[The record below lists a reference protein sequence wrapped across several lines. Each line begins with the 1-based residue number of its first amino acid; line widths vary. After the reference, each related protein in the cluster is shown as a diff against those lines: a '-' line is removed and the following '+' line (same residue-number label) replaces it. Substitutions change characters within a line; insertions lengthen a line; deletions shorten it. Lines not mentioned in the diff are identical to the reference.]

1 MMGLDSLDHQD
12 LELLQELVYVRRV
25 YALENPG
32 VLEAERCKL
41 RCLELKLMKML
52 VRSRPLEALSNAGA
66 GAETR

>member
-1 MMGLDSLDHQD
+1 MMVLDPLDHQD
-12 LELLQELVYVRRV
+12 LEILQELVYLRRV

-52 VRSRPLEALSNAGA
+52 VRLRSLEVLSNAGA
-66 GAETR
+66 ETR

>member
-1 MMGLDSLDHQD
+1 MMVLDPPDHQD
-12 LELLQELVYVRRV
+12 LEILQELVYARRV

-52 VRSRPLEALSNAGA
+52 VRSRSLEVLSNAGA
-66 GAETR
+66 ETR